1 MIEDL
6 IKYVQEEINEAREF
20 FDNDEHFNEVFQQA
34 GWTEEEMR
42 IFDCGY
48 VKGLENILSK
58 VHDMVEI
65 DIQENGEYGETE

>member
-48 VKGLENILSK
+48 VKGLQNALSK
-58 VHDMVEI
+58 L
-65 DIQENGEYGETE
+65 QEYGETE